1 MATESKVKTIGI
13 LTSGGDAPGMNACI
27 RSVVRYALNN
37 GIKVKGIQKGYNGL
51 LNDEVFDMTEKSVS
65 NIIHRGGTVLY
76 TARCAEFLQEVYQQK
91 AADICRKHG
100 IEGLV
105 VIGGDGSFRGARD
118 LSRFGINVVGVPGTI
133 DLDIACT
140 DYTIG
145 FDTAANVVLDSI
157 RRLRDT
163 SASHERVS
171 VIEVMGRHCGELAL
185 WAGITGG
192 AEIILVPEEPKTAK
206 FENILETIR
215 QNREQ
220 GKDHNIIVVAE
231 GIVADGILPSS
242 ENLAL
247 RIEKETGIESRAT
260 ILGYVQRGGA
270 PTAVDI
276 KHATMMG
283 AKAVELLMSG
293 ANNRVVAFKNNQ
305 YKDFDFSE
313 ALAMKRKFSRA
324 LLQAN
329 DLISNY

>member
-1 MATESKVKTIGI
+1 MESKVKTIGV

-27 RSVVRYALNN
+27 RAVVRYALNL
-37 GIKVKGIQKGYNGL
+37 GLHVVGVEKGYNGL
-51 LNDEVFDMTEKSVS
+51 INDEIREMDEHSVS

-76 TARCAEFLQEVYQQK
+76 TARCQEFLQKEWREK
-91 AADICRKHG
+91 AAEVCRAHG
-100 IEGLV
+100 IDGLV
-105 VIGGDGSFRGARD
+105 CIGGDGTFKGARD
-118 LSRFGINVVGVPGTI
+118 FSEEGVNVIGIPATI
-133 DLDIACT
+133 DMDLACT

-145 FDTAANVVLDSI
+145 FDTAANVILDSI

-185 WAGITGG
+185 WAGTTGG
-192 AEIILVPEEPKTAK
+192 AEIILVPEDPKTAK
-206 FENILETIR
+206 FSSILKTIR
-215 QNREQ
+215 ANREM

-270 PTAVDI
+270 PTATDI

-283 AKAVELLMSG
+283 TKAVDLLMAG
-293 ANNRVVAFKNNQ
+293 ETNRVIAFKNNT
-305 YKDFDFSE
+305 YKDYDITE
-313 ALAMKRKFSRA
+313 ALAMKRKFNSA
-324 LLQAN
+324 ILKAN
-329 DLISNY
+329 DLVSNY